1 MSMLI
6 VGDLILDRYWF
17 GTSSRLSPEAPV
29 PVVDE
34 VSEEWRLGGA
44 ANVARQLRVL
54 GEDVVLAG
62 VIGQDAAGERLRAM
76 LAAEGI
82 DTVLVSDPR
91 RPTTLK
97 HRIVANDHQ
106 IARVDAE
113 SRASLDKADTMHL
126 LCRLADVL
134 PQADAVVLSDYSK
147 GVLCNLVTRGVI
159 DSLGGAAPVVVDT
172 KAMELARYARAT
184 VLTPNEME
192 LRRAT
197 GHGDLADAARTALGE
212 LDGGAVLV
220 TQGARGMTLWRPDL
234 DPVHLHATAR
244 HVADVTGAGDTV
256 TGILA
261 WGLAQGLPL
270 ERAAALA
277 NAAAGVTVAE
287 MGNGL
292 ITKDEL
298 ALLGAPV
305 PAQLPAQRQPAEMS
319 LPVGAPAGS

>member
-1 MSMLI
+1 MTMLV

-17 GTSSRLSPEAPV
+17 GVSSRLSPEAPV

-34 VSEEWRLGGA
+34 ISEEWRLGGA
-44 ANVARQLRVL
+44 ANVARQLKVL

-62 VIGQDAAGERLRAM
+62 VVGQDATGERLRAM
-76 LAAEGI
+76 LVEDGI
-82 DTVLVSDPR
+82 RTLLITDPQ

-113 SRASLDKADTMHL
+113 SRALLDEVDTREL
-126 LCRLADVL
+126 LRKLADVL
-134 PQADAVVLSDYSK
+134 PQASAVVLSDYSK
-147 GVLCNLVTRGVI
+147 GVLGNPVTRGVI

-197 GHGDLADAARTALGE
+197 GRSDLADAARVALGE
-212 LDGGAVLV
+212 LDGGALLV
-220 TQGARGMTLWRPDL
+220 TQGARGMALWRSDA

-261 WGLAQGLPL
+261 WGLAHGLSL

-277 NAAAGVTVAE
+277 NAAAGVTIAE

-292 ITKDEL
+292 ITRDQL
-298 ALLGAPV
+298 ALLGAPI
-305 PAQLPAQRQPAEMS
+305 PAQRRP
-319 LPVGAPAGS
+319 PVSHSAAALVS

>member
-1 MSMLI
+1 MTMLI

-17 GTSSRLSPEAPV
+17 GSSSRLSPEAPV
-29 PVVDE
+29 PVVDD
-34 VSEEWRLGGA
+34 VREEWRLGGA
-44 ANVARQLRVL
+44 GNVARQLRVL

-62 VIGQDAAGERLRAM
+62 VVGQDAAGERLRAM
-76 LAAEGI
+76 LADEGI
-82 DTVLVSDPR
+82 GALLVTDAR

-113 SRASLDKADTMHL
+113 SRAPLDESDTLHL
-126 LCRLADVL
+126 LRGVADLL
-134 PQADAVVLSDYSK
+134 PQTKAVVLSDYSK
-147 GVLCNLVTRGVI
+147 GVLNRLVSRDVI
-159 DSLGGAAPVVVDT
+159 DRLGGAAPVVVDT

-197 GHGDLADAARTALGE
+197 GRTELAEAARAALAE

-220 TQGARGMTLWRPDL
+220 TQGARGMSLWRRDL
-234 DPVHLHATAR
+234 EPRHLHATAR

-261 WGLAQGLPL
+261 WGLAHGLSL

-292 ITKDEL
+292 ITREEL
-298 ALLGAPV
+298 ALLGAPT
-305 PAQLPAQRQPAEMS
+305 PAQLPAQRRPVCIAVPATS
-319 LPVGAPAGS
+319 SGS

>member
-1 MSMLI
+1 MTMLI

-17 GTSSRLSPEAPV
+17 GASSRLSPEAPV

-34 VSEEWRLGGA
+34 VREEWRLGGA

-62 VIGQDAAGERLRAM
+62 VVGQDAAGERLRAM
-76 LAAEGI
+76 LAEEGI
-82 DTVLVSDPR
+82 GTLLVTDAQ

-113 SRASLDKADTMHL
+113 SRAPLTDSDTRQL
-126 LCRLADVL
+126 LRGLADAL
-134 PQADAVVLSDYSK
+134 PQTRAVVLSDYSK
-147 GVLCNLVTRGVI
+147 GVLSSSVTRGVI
-159 DSLGGAAPVVVDT
+159 DGLAGASPVVVDT

-197 GHGDLADAARTALGE
+197 GRTDLADAARTALGE

-220 TQGARGMTLWRPDL
+220 TQGARGMTLWRPAVE
-234 DPVHLHATAR
+234 PVHLHATAR

-261 WGLAQGLPL
+261 WGLAHGLSL

-292 ITKDEL
+292 ITKEEL
-298 ALLGAPV
+298 ALLGGPV
-305 PAQLPAQRQPAEMS
+305 PAALPAQRQP
-319 LPVGAPAGS
+319 VGAPVAAAAR

>member
-1 MSMLI
+1 MTMLI

-17 GTSSRLSPEAPV
+17 GRAPAVSEAPV
-29 PVVDE
+29 PVVDD
-34 VSEEWRLGGA
+34 VREEWRLGGA

-54 GEDVVLAG
+54 GEDVVLGG
-62 VIGQDAAGERLRAM
+62 VVGSDAAGERLRAM
-76 LAAEGI
+76 LAEEGI
-82 DTVLVSDPR
+82 GTLLITDAH

-113 SRASLDKADTMHL
+113 SRAPLEESDTRQL
-126 LCRLADVL
+126 LRGLADAL
-134 PQADAVVLSDYSK
+134 PQTKAVVLSDYSK
-147 GVLCNLVTRGVI
+147 GVLSSPVTRGII
-159 DSLGGAAPVVVDT
+159 DGLAGASPVVVDT

-197 GHGDLADAARTALGE
+197 DRTDLADAARTALSE

-220 TQGARGMTLWRPDL
+220 TQGARGMTLWRPAVE
-234 DPVHLHATAR
+234 PVHLHATAR
-244 HVADVTGAGDTV
+244 HVADSTATVDTV

-261 WGLAQGLPL
+261 WGLAQGLSL

-292 ITKDEL
+292 ITSDEL
-298 ALLGAPV
+298 ALLGGPV
-305 PAQLPAQRQPAEMS
+305 LAALPVQRQPLDA
-319 LPVGAPAGS
+319 PVAAAAR